1 MVILVRRRGI
11 SHFLQVVIMVA
22 LVTTLGLMLYSG
34 SLDLLSGWSKSKQII
49 LQSVYRIGSDA
60 YLVIKN
66 IGTSTA
72 NVSGVSLY
80 SSGTLLGSNNT
91 SILIEPGKAK
101 EVKVTLNNSFN
112 PDSTVDVIVKLD
124 DGSVFKFR
132 TVVE

>member
-1 MVILVRRRGI
+1 
-11 SHFLQVVIMVA
+11 MVA

-66 IGTSTA
+66 TGTSTV
-72 NVSGVSLY
+72 NISGVSLY
-80 SSGTLLGSNNT
+80 SSGALLGSNNT